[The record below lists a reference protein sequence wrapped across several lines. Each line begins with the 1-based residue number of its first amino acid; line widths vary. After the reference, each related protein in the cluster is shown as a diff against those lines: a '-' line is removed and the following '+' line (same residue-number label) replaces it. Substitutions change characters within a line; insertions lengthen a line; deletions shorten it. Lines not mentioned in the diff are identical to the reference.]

1 MKSKISDSLIGY
13 LKNKQIFE
21 QNVCDYFNTN
31 YFQYLYQS
39 LYYSLYISLTNYSNC
54 PAGYLNKLNRLF
66 SKKIKFNDLFTN
78 NNFIM
83 LLNDIYS
90 TRLSSVGIDNLKNK
104 LKNYTNWSDYE
115 GTLQLFQKCNPTKNS
130 NKDAISL
137 GTKVL
142 HVYDPMN
149 NPIVDGVILKTL
161 DLKKLY
167 DNNALIFCVNFQSCV
182 IKFSDNKSDYFELSK
197 ETKTYLKKISINH
210 MIPRMK
216 LLDIS
221 LLDDTGLM
229 YFKARY
235 YDPAVG
241 RFITADPTI
250 PNPEKSQL
258 FNRYMFVAGS
268 PIQLMD
274 TSGFEPENGG
284 GGETGGGY
292 GGGVSDS
299 SSSGGKS
306 GGSVISSGC
315 AAIAGAMSSAGR
327 AIGSAVG
334 AVKDMYN
341 GTKDWISA
349 GVTKSGNSLSNR
361 ISAAQIR
368 REVGVERGTPALKVT
383 SVVTGNI
390 GTGQRLGMEGYEDME
405 YVDENGIYS
414 KTRIEGVKWQ
424 GTAVPGQPYEQ
435 PTNEGKGST
444 MWNEATRHKINV
456 VWGAGYESNEN
467 LVRIHTGNISEGCFV
482 FGNLN
487 TNGQAKAIYDSVSG
501 KTQRNISVG
510 LLHTVIDSRSLSE
523 IGNRP
528 ITQNKSGF

>member
-1 MKSKISDSLIGY
+1 M
-13 LKNKQIFE
+13 
-21 QNVCDYFNTN
+21 
-31 YFQYLYQS
+31 
-39 LYYSLYISLTNYSNC
+39 
-54 PAGYLNKLNRLF
+54 
-66 SKKIKFNDLFTN
+66 
-78 NNFIM
+78 NNFR
-83 LLNDIYS
+83 Y
-90 TRLSSVGIDNLKNK
+90 K
-104 LKNYTNWSDYE
+104 Y
-115 GTLQLFQKCNPTKNS
+115 NS
-130 NKDAISL
+130 
-137 GTKVL
+137 
-142 HVYDPMN
+142 
-149 NPIVDGVILKTL
+149 
-161 DLKKLY
+161 
-167 DNNALIFCVNFQSCV
+167 QQ
-182 IKFSDNKSDYFELSK
+182 
-197 ETKTYLKKISINH
+197 
-210 MIPRMK
+210 
-216 LLDIS
+216 
-221 LLDDTGLM
+221 LDDTGLM

-274 TSGFEPENGG
+274 TSGYSDD
-284 GGETGGGY
+284 ETSSGGGGY
-292 GGGVSDS
+292 GSGVSSPSGGGGGVI
-299 SSSGGKS
+299 K
-306 GGSVISSGC
+306 SGC
-315 AAIAGAMSSAGR
+315 ALIAGAISKGANFVSG
-327 AIGSAVG
+327 AVG
-334 AVKDMYN
+334 AVKDVYN